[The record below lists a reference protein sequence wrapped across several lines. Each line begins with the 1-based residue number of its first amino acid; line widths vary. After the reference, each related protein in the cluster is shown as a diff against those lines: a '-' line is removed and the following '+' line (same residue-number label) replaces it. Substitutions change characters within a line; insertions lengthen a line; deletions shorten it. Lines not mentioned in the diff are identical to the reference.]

1 LRYTEAMNRSL
12 QDRMHGHWHL
22 GQDSAAIAHFGDGMA
37 PATLQRLARARP
49 LLDAIVS
56 ASPYLRTLMQHDP
69 GFVAECLESNPED
82 LLARLCND
90 TEKSAFL
97 GDLAETAKV
106 LRQVKAKIAVLLALA
121 DVGRVWTLMEVTG
134 ALTRFADA
142 AVAAAVSALL
152 LESHHAG
159 KLLLKHVND
168 PQRDCGYV
176 VLAMGKHGAFEL
188 NYSSDIDLIVLF
200 DRETM
205 PVAQEQD
212 PGTLAIRLTRR
223 MVALLQDVDEHGYVF
238 RTDLRLRPD
247 PRATQV
253 AIAIE
258 AAAHYY
264 ENLGQNWERAAYIK
278 ARAVAGDIAL
288 GEEFLQRL
296 RPYVWR
302 KYLDFASIADVQS
315 LIRQIHAVK
324 GHGAI
329 AVEGHNLKLGRGGI
343 REIEFFVQTQQLIAG
358 GRNAKLRGRG
368 TLAMLDQLAES
379 QWISPDTAA
388 DMKECYVL
396 LRTFEHRAQMIDD
409 QQTHHVPQKP
419 EALENYA
426 HFCGFGHS
434 GAFAQRLRGVLE
446 TVQRHSSR
454 LFEKSDALAGDT
466 GSLVFTGG
474 EDDPD
479 TIETLTR
486 MGFRQPSE
494 VSAIIRGWHFGRY
507 AATRTRRAR
516 EDLTELMPAL
526 LQALARDGDADRAF
540 TAFDR
545 FLSGLGAG
553 VQLFAM
559 LKANPSLLDLITRIL
574 GTAPR
579 LAEGLSRRPRALEA
593 VLEPGFFG
601 PLPGRAQVQAA
612 ADQLLTGDL
621 ALEEAMDRARVL
633 GREQQFRV
641 GVRVLSDTVS
651 AEDAGVG
658 FANIADVL
666 IGKLLAASLHDM
678 EARHGRVEGGRVAVI
693 AMGKLGGRE
702 MTASSDLDLILI
714 YDHPEGVPASSGARA
729 LSAGQFYQRLTQRFI
744 SALTAPTAEGP
755 LYEVDMRL
763 RPSGSKGPVA
773 ASFASFKTYHAESA
787 WTWEKLALTRARVV
801 AGEPSLVADLQ
812 ESIRLFLSARRDEAV
827 IRKDV
832 VDMRSLM
839 LREHSAKSA
848 WDIKHVRGGLVELDF
863 IAQFLQLLHAHAHP
877 EVLRSNTFAAFE
889 ALHGAG
895 LLDGA
900 TAAQLL
906 DSARLYNRLTQVLR
920 LCLDSTFEPD
930 EALPGLNR
938 AIAAAAQVPDVR
950 ITEDLLKEREASIAG
965 LFDRLVGKPTP

>member
-1 LRYTEAMNRSL
+1 MTRSL
-12 QDRMHGHWHL
+12 EHRIHGHWPL
-22 GQDSAAIAHFGDGMA
+22 GRDLTAIPHFYDELA
-37 PATLQRLARARP
+37 PATLQRLDRARP
-49 LLDAIVS
+49 LLDAILS
-56 ASPYLRTLMQHDP
+56 ASPYLRGLMRHDP
-69 GFVAECLESNPED
+69 GFVAECLESSPED
-82 LLARLCND
+82 VLARLCAE

-97 GDLAETAKV
+97 ADVAATGRV
-106 LRQVKAKIAVLLALA
+106 LRQVKAKVAMLLALA
-121 DVGRVWTLMEVTG
+121 DVGHAWTLMEVTG

-142 AVAAAVSALL
+142 AVTAAVSALL
-152 LESHHAG
+152 LENHHAG
-159 KLLLKHVND
+159 KLALKDVEHPD
-168 PQRDCGYV
+168 RDCGYV

-200 DRETM
+200 DPETM
-205 PVAQEQD
+205 PVTGEQD
-212 PGTLAIRLTRR
+212 PATMAIRMTRKL
-223 MVALLQDVDEHGYVF
+223 VALLQDVDEHGYVF

-288 GEEFLQRL
+288 GEEFLHRL

-329 AVEGHNLKLGRGGI
+329 AIEGHNLKLGRGGI

-358 GRNAKLRGRG
+358 GRNPKLRGRG

-379 QWISPDTAA
+379 QWITPDTAA
-388 DMKECYVL
+388 DLKDCYVL

-434 GAFAQRLRGVLE
+434 GAFAQRLRSVLE

-454 LFEKSDALAGDT
+454 LFESSDALAGET

-540 TAFDR
+540 TEFDR

-559 LKANPSLLDLITRIL
+559 LKANPGLLDLITRIL

-579 LAEGLSRRPRALEA
+579 LSEGLSRRPRVLEA

-601 PLPGRAQVQAA
+601 PLPGKAQLQAA
-612 ADQLLTGDL
+612 ADQLLTPDL
-621 ALEEAMDRARVL
+621 PLEESMDRARVL

-651 AEDAGVG
+651 AEDAGQG

-666 IGKLLAASLHDM
+666 IGSLLAASLRDM
-678 EARHGRVEGGRVAVI
+678 EARHGRVDGGRVAVI

-702 MTASSDLDLILI
+702 MTASSDLDLILV
-714 YDHPEGVPASSGARA
+714 YDHPDGMAASSGTRS

-744 SALTAPTAEGP
+744 AALTSPTAEGP

-773 ASFASFKTYHAESA
+773 ASLASFKTYHAESA

-801 AGEPSLVADLQ
+801 AGDPSLVTELQ
-812 ESIRLFLSARRDEAV
+812 EAIQVFLSMKRDETT

-839 LREHSAKSA
+839 LREHDPRSP
-848 WDIKHVRGGLVELDF
+848 WDIKRMRGGLVELEF
-863 IAQFLQLLHAHAHP
+863 IAQFLQLLHANAHP
-877 EVLRSNTFAAFE
+877 EVLRTNTFAAFQ
-889 ALHGAG
+889 ALHDAG
-895 LLDGA
+895 VLDGG
-900 TAAQLL
+900 TAGKLL
-906 DSARLYNRLTQVLR
+906 ESARLYHRLTQVLR
-920 LCLDSTFEPD
+920 LCLDTTFEPD
-930 EALPGLNR
+930 RALPGLNR

-950 ITEDLLKEREASIAG
+950 ITEDLLKEREAMIAA
-965 LFDRLVGKPTP
+965 LFDRLVGIPAP